1 MIAATRTALGIA
13 VVLGLALSA
22 RAPAHAEDP
31 APIQV
36 TIKDRRFS
44 PSEIHVKSGQPS
56 FLEITNADPTPEEFE
71 LRQLAI
77 EKLIPGGGHA
87 RVRLRPLGPGRYQFI
102 GEFNADTAQ
111 GVVIAE

>member
-1 MIAATRTALGIA
+1 VIGAPRAALGIA
-13 VVLGLALSA
+13 IVLGLALPA
-22 RAPAHAEDP
+22 RAEDP

-36 TIKDRRFS
+36 TIKDRRFT

-56 FLEITNADPTPEEFE
+56 FLEITTADPTPEEFE

-87 RVRLRPLGPGRYQFI
+87 RVRLRPLGPGRYQFM